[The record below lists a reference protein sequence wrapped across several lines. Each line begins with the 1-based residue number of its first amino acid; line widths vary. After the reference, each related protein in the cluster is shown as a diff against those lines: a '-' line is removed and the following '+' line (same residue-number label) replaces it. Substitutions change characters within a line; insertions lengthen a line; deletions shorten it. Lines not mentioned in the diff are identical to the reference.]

1 MAFNN
6 TRTIL
11 LHGPRGMEWY
21 CPTPARPPWETDKR
35 HPMEQFRDRQ
45 FGAMPF
51 PYSQPTIL
59 GALATPGWQTRW
71 TWSYIEAQ
79 DNPGLTRHFVRR
91 APDGHLLVPEAL
103 VGHTYRILVNA
114 ENGVLPA
121 TPDADFPEP
130 TPSRSLMSLHCHT
143 KYNEKGEAV
152 DYYYLAYKLPTGAP
166 ELPPKVAATKHALQK
181 RDRSWCLLPKTE
193 TRVPESWQP
202 IKKQIK
208 NVAQKPVLE
217 VLAEEPALR
226 YEPKGPSAV
235 LKDVLKGS
243 ATVVK
248 DVLKGSASVL
258 TNALDTCAKG
268 ATKVMETCRSAFT
281 TEPEEKTPAPPYQK
295 VQQKL
300 ETIAPISN
308 YGNSG
313 NPGNSGSS
321 GNSPNYPITKS
332 PNYPILDDPYALI
345 YYHMS
350 CSHAQRT
357 ILALS
362 FLHT

>member
-11 LHGPRGMEWY
+11 LHGPRGGGWIDAS
-21 CPTPARPPWETDKR
+21 TGRAPWEPDKR
-35 HPMEQFRDRQ
+35 APMEHFRDGQ

-51 PYSQPTIL
+51 RHPQPTIL
-59 GALATPGWQTRW
+59 GAHATPGWQTRW
-71 TWSYIEAQ
+71 TWSYIEAH

-130 TPSRSLMSLHCHT
+130 TPSRSLMSIHCHT

-166 ELPPKVAATKHALQK
+166 ELPPKVAATKHALKK
-181 RDRSWCLLPKTE
+181 RDGSWCLLPKTE
-193 TRVPESWQP
+193 TQVPESWQP
-202 IKKQIK
+202 KKNPIK
-208 NVAQKPVLE
+208 NGAQKPVLE
-217 VLAEEPALR
+217 ALAE
-226 YEPKGPSAV
+226 GPSAVVKDVLKGSATV

-243 ATVVK
+243 AE
-248 DVLKGSASVL
+248 VLM
-258 TNALDTCAKG
+258 NAWDTCAKG

-281 TEPEEKTPAPPYQK
+281 TEPEEKTQEPPSQK

-313 NPGNSGSS
+313 NHGNSGNS
-321 GNSPNYPITKS
+321 GNSPNYTFTKL
-332 PNYPILDDPYALI
+332 PTYPI
-345 YYHMS
+345 H
-350 CSHAQRT
+350 SHNYQIPKTPQARK
-357 ILALS
+357 AGK
-362 FLHT
+362 

>member
-59 GALATPGWQTRW
+59 GEHATPGWQTRW

-130 TPSRSLMSLHCHT
+130 TPSRSLMSIHCHT

-193 TRVPESWQP
+193 TQVP
-202 IKKQIK
+202 
-208 NVAQKPVLE
+208 
-217 VLAEEPALR
+217 
-226 YEPKGPSAV
+226 
-235 LKDVLKGS
+235 
-243 ATVVK
+243 
-248 DVLKGSASVL
+248 
-258 TNALDTCAKG
+258 
-268 ATKVMETCRSAFT
+268 
-281 TEPEEKTPAPPYQK
+281 
-295 VQQKL
+295 
-300 ETIAPISN
+300 
-308 YGNSG
+308 
-313 NPGNSGSS
+313 NPGN
-321 GNSPNYPITKS
+321 P
-332 PNYPILDDPYALI
+332 
-345 YYHMS
+345 
-350 CSHAQRT
+350 
-357 ILALS
+357 
-362 FLHT
+362 

>member
-11 LHGPRGMEWY
+11 LPGPRGGGWIDAS
-21 CPTPARPPWETDKR
+21 TGRAPWEPDKR
-35 HPMEQFRDRQ
+35 APMEHFRDGQ

-51 PYSQPTIL
+51 RHPQPTIL
-59 GALATPGWQTRW
+59 GAHATPGWQTRW
-71 TWSYIEAQ
+71 TWSYIEAH

-130 TPSRSLMSLHCHT
+130 TPSRSLMSIHCHT

-193 TRVPESWQP
+193 TQVPESWQP
-202 IKKQIK
+202 IKNKSNKSISK
-208 NVAQKPVLE
+208 ENGAQPT
-217 VLAEEPALR
+217 
-226 YEPKGPSAV
+226 SAV
-235 LKDVLKGS
+235 LKDALKGS

-248 DVLKGSASVL
+248 DA
-258 TNALDTCAKG
+258 CAKLVTNVLEVGISFFRNKPDGTIQEPKEGKQAGSQEKNVAQPPPAVVKDVSAG
-268 ATKVMETCRSAFT
+268 AAVNVPVF
-281 TEPEEKTPAPPYQK
+281 
-295 VQQKL
+295 
-300 ETIAPISN
+300 N
-308 YGNSG
+308 YGGHGNSG
-313 NPGNSGSS
+313 NF
-321 GNSPNYPITKS
+321 GNSPNSPITKS
-332 PNYPILDDPYALI
+332 PNYPITQSP
-345 YYHMS
+345 HP
-350 CSHAQRT
+350 
-357 ILALS
+357 
-362 FLHT
+362 